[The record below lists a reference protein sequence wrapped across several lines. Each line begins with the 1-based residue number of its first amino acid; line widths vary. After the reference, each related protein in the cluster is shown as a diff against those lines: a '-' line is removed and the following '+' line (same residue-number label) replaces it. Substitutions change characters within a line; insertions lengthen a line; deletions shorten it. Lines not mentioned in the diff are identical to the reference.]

1 MKRAAGRDMLAV
13 KDQLILTAEVGFTYL
28 SLLYKIVF
36 SIFNF
41 FSKALDVN

>member
-1 MKRAAGRDMLAV
+1 MKRVAGKDMLAV
-13 KDQLILTAEVGFTYL
+13 KDQLILTAEVGFTYI
-28 SLLYKIVF
+28 YFIIVF